1 MWTKTGRRMAY
12 GKQLGEWAAKQHC
25 SSDTM
30 EPKSLVYKDRIEI
43 MNGLD
48 TDEEGYWLRDKL
60 ALIEPSNYTDNLYK
74 GVPKVYVNKAV
85 LCYPNYR
92 EVIERAIEKVLPVK
106 GDVTILKD
114 GTLFVNK
121 KPFISLEFIVLV
133 ALLLVA
139 VLFSYT
145 DQKEK

>member
-1 MWTKTGRRMAY
+1 MAY
-12 GKQLGEWAAKQHC
+12 GKELGEWVAKQHC

-48 TDEEGYWLRDKL
+48 TDDEGYWLKENL
-60 ALIEPSNYTDNLYK
+60 TLIEPSNYTDNLYK

-85 LCYPNYR
+85 LSYPNYR
-92 EVIERAIEKVLPVK
+92 EVIEMAIEKALPVK

-121 KPFISLEFIVLV
+121 KSIISLEFIALV
-133 ALLLVA
+133 ALLLIA
-139 VLFSYT
+139 VLFS
-145 DQKEK
+145 